1 MKYRLTKLLVLANTI
16 LLSGT
21 FLLPPALA
29 QFGGQEEG
37 GASGPIDIRAN
48 EQEFGNDN
56 VIARGNVR
64 VTYKDSVIIAPEA
77 TLYKDQTGN
86 PNRAVFTGHPRLTQ
100 SKNKIDAEKLTFEMV
115 SGQIIAEGNAHSEV
129 EMETSEG
136 DHPVEGDKNKTL
148 TGGDSGAKVDEAKNT
163 KSTVAKSSAK
173 KTEKI
178 ITDADRQEYNQK
190 TGGFNAAGHVRVKQ
204 GDILVVSDKLQLVY
218 GTDGKPETCVFT
230 GNVTATQNK
239 NSTAADTITYSLLTK
254 RLQASGNVRSKVIQ
268 EKAEGEDNNPNQI
281 SFGLLPATAKSTG
294 KASGITNAAKDSGTK
309 ETAKDEYIYVNSDT
323 QDYSKENGRLSARGR
338 VKVTYQE
345 MHGAGPALVMTR
357 DQLGKADKVYFVGRS
372 QISQPGRKW
381 IADNITYI
389 VADKKVVAQ
398 GNARAVILQK
408 PGAKDTELNLPGESR
423 MATSGARL
431 SASKVDTTK

>member
-1 MKYRLTKLLVLANTI
+1 MKYRLFKFLVLANTV

-21 FLLPPALA
+21 FLQPLALA
-29 QFGGQEEG
+29 QFGGQEES

-64 VTYKDSVIIAPEA
+64 VTYKDSIIIAPEA
-77 TLYKDQTGN
+77 TLYKDATGN
-86 PNRAVFTGHPRLTQ
+86 PHRAVFTGHPRLTQ

-115 SGQIIAEGNAHSEV
+115 SGQIVAEGHAHSEV
-129 EMETSEG
+129 EMETSEA
-136 DHPVEGDKNKTL
+136 DRSEGKTAGI
-148 TGGDSGAKVDEAKNT
+148 TAIEAKAEEAKST
-163 KSTVAKSSAK
+163 KSVASKPPAK
-173 KTEKI
+173 KTEHI

-190 TGGFNAAGHVRVKQ
+190 TGGFNASGHVRVKQ
-204 GDILVVSDKLQLVY
+204 GDILVISDKLQLVY
-218 GTDGKPETCVFT
+218 GADGKPETCVFT

-239 NSTAADTITYSLLTK
+239 NSTAADTITYSLVTK

-268 EKAEGEDNNPNQI
+268 EKAEGNNKSPNQI
-281 SFGLLPATAKSTG
+281 SFGLLPATAKSSNKTV
-294 KASGITNAAKDSGTK
+294 AATNDSGSAT
-309 ETAKDEYIYVNSDT
+309 KDEYIYINSDT

-338 VKVTYQE
+338 VKVAYQE
-345 MHGAGPALVMTR
+345 MSGMGPALVMTR
-357 DQLGKADKVYFVGRS
+357 DQEGKADKVYFVGRS

-381 IADNITYI
+381 IADNITYV

-398 GNARAVILQK
+398 GNARAMILQK
-408 PGAKDTELNLPGESR
+408 PGAKDTPFALPGSSPAPAGQSR